1 MLTEGSQLDC
11 LMNRPLMASSDTM
24 VSPIMSAADVPVPVL
39 SLQTYI
45 EGNSTVVKCSGKL
58 IAGLTDALRAEV
70 KSLIPNAKRII
81 LDLTDLEKMDSMG
94 LGTVVGL
101 YVSAKAAGCDLVL
114 VNLSKRVRE
123 LLRMTNV
130 WSVLEVYGDN
140 PFRMP

>member
-1 MLTEGSQLDC
+1 
-11 LMNRPLMASSDTM
+11 
-24 VSPIMSAADVPVPVL
+24 MSAADSPATVL
-39 SLQTYI
+39 RLQTSH
-45 EGNSTVVKCSGKL
+45 EGDSTVIKCSGKL
-58 IAGLTDALRAEV
+58 VAGVADALRAEV
-70 KSLIPNAKRII
+70 KEFIPKSKRII

-101 YVSAKAAGCDLVL
+101 YVSAKASGCDLVL

-123 LLRMTNV
+123 MLRITSV